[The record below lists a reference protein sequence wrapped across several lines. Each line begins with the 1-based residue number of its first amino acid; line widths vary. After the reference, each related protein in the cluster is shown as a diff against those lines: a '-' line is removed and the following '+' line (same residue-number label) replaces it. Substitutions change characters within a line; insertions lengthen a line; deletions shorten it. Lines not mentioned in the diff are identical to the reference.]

1 MIPFGDWLPDQPD
14 YKNPGL
20 QTAQGVYPS
29 AGGYSPFFG
38 AIGQGATTTE
48 PVLGAEMYLDN
59 NSNPQVFGGSS
70 TRLFT
75 LRSGTVTE
83 TSGYSAVERWAFE
96 RFGDFVVAVSIE
108 NDPQYLTSVASD
120 DTWSALPG
128 TPPRAAQVG
137 KVDDFL
143 VFGDLN
149 DNADGGSVAAP
160 NRVRWSAKNSPTTDW
175 VTDRGELS
183 GFRDLDPRYGRVTA
197 IVGGRYG
204 LVFQERAIWRM
215 VFVGAPIVFEFEPVS
230 VDRGCIASD
239 SAVTIGT
246 DTFYL
251 SQDGFSVTNGAGAE
265 PIGNN
270 RVNEWFAE
278 NVDETVL
285 KFVHGAVNWPARC
298 IIWTFRGSGAQRYNL
313 QVIYNFVL
321 DRWSHATELL
331 DYLVK
336 FKVAGETLGSLVG
349 TYPTLQDAS
358 AFTLGSQEWKARDLV
373 FGGFIESGAGSEFAL
388 FSGDAVAATFLTGET
403 QIAPGSRS
411 EVSGIWP
418 VLETTSAQVM
428 TRVRTRNQQ
437 GGADTYTPAT
447 TRAADGFCPH
457 KVDGWIH
464 AAEVVIPEGTNWD
477 NAQGVIIRA
486 KRTGRR

>member
-14 YKNPGL
+14 YQNPGL
-20 QTAQGVYPS
+20 IKAEGVYPS
-29 AGGYSPFFG
+29 AGGYSPFF
-38 AIGQGATTTE
+38 AASGQGATTTE
-48 PVLGAEMYLDN
+48 TVLGAEMYLSTA
-59 NSNPQVFGGSS
+59 SNPQVFGGSS

-83 TSGYSAVERWAFE
+83 TTGYTAATRWQFE
-96 RFGDFVVAVSIE
+96 RFNDLVVAVSIE
-108 NDPQYLTSVASD
+108 NDPQYLTDVDTD
-120 DTWSALPG
+120 DTWSTLPG

-143 VFGDLN
+143 VFGDLV
-149 DNADGGSVAAP
+149 DNADGGSVTAP
-160 NRVRWSAKNSPTTDW
+160 NRVRWSAKNSPTTAW

-183 GFRDLDPRYGRVTA
+183 GFRDLDPRYGRITA

-230 VDRGCIASD
+230 IDRGCVASD

-251 SQDGFSVTNGAGAE
+251 SQDGFSITNGAGAQ
-265 PIGNN
+265 PIGNS

-285 KFVHGAVNWPARC
+285 SFTHGAVNWPARS
-298 IIWTFRGSGAQRYNL
+298 IVWAFQTPGASRYSYQL
-313 QVIYNFVL
+313 IYNFVL
-321 DRWSHATELL
+321 DRWSYAVEQL

-336 FKVAGETLGSLVG
+336 FKVSGETLGSLVG
-349 TYPTLQDAS
+349 TYPTLGDAS

-373 FGGFIESGAGSEFAL
+373 FGGFIESGSGSEFAL
-388 FSGDAVAATFLTGET
+388 FTGDTVAATFLTGDT
-403 QIAPGSRS
+403 QIEPGWRS
-411 EVSGIWP
+411 EVSGVWP
-418 VLETTSAQVM
+418 VLETTSGQVK
-428 TRVRTRNQQ
+428 TRVRTRSQQ
-437 GGADTYTPAT
+437 GGADTYTAAT
-447 TRAADGFCPH
+447 MKGADGFCPH

-464 AAEVVIPEGTNWD
+464 AAEVVVPATTVWN
-477 NAQGVIIRA
+477 NAQGVIVRA